1 MNCWEAFGAS
11 VTPVPYAE
19 LYTALQQKLVDAQ
32 ENPPSNIFSS
42 KIYEMQNYCMKTN
55 HNFTTTIMAASP
67 VFWSTL
73 TEEDKAFIQDLWKET
88 EMYVRSLTEDL
99 SDGFF
104 DEMQSK
110 GTTVIE
116 LTTDELK
123 VFQDVAKSVW
133 PQVEEQM
140 GSEAYNKLVDFVL
153 DYQAKK

>member
-1 MNCWEAFGAS
+1 
-11 VTPVPYAE
+11 
-19 LYTALQQKLVDAQ
+19 
-32 ENPPSNIFSS
+32 
-42 KIYEMQNYCMKTN
+42 MKTN

-73 TEEDKAFIQDLWKET
+73 SEEDKVFIQDLWKET

>member
-1 MNCWEAFGAS
+1 
-11 VTPVPYAE
+11 
-19 LYTALQQKLVDAQ
+19 
-32 ENPPSNIFSS
+32 
-42 KIYEMQNYCMKTN
+42 
-55 HNFTTTIMAASP
+55 MAASP

-73 TEEDKAFIQDLWKET
+73 SEEDKAFIQDLWRNH

-123 VFQDVAKSVW
+123 LTRMAVW

-153 DYQAKK
+153 DCRQRNKRG